1 MLTRVNNLLEYGL
14 RRLRKKESY
23 MNKQL
28 QAVAASYLRTAVSA
42 VAAMYMAG
50 HTEPKDLL
58 TAALAAVLGP
68 LARAINPKDTA
79 FGKVAK

>member
-1 MLTRVNNLLEYGL
+1 
-14 RRLRKKESY
+14 

-28 QAVAASYLRTAVSA
+28 QAAAASYGRTAVSA
-42 VAAMYMAG
+42 VVAMYTAG
-50 HTEPKDLL
+50 HTDPKSLG

-68 LARAINPKDTA
+68 LARAVNPKDAA

>member
-1 MLTRVNNLLEYGL
+1 MESPQ
-14 RRLRKKESY
+14 KEST
-23 MNKQL
+23 MNQQL
-28 QAVAASYLRTAVSA
+28 QAVLASYARTAISA

-50 HTEPKDLL
+50 HTDPKDLL

-68 LARAINPKDTA
+68 LARAVNPKDAA

>member
-1 MLTRVNNLLEYGL
+1 
-14 RRLRKKESY
+14 

-28 QAVAASYLRTAVSA
+28 EAALASYARTAVSA

-50 HTEPKDLL
+50 HTDPKDLL

-68 LARAINPKDTA
+68 LARAVNPKDTA